1 MTCRIV
7 ILTMTIM
14 AALFCILPDTASFAG
29 MARYGYDELDRL
41 KWTQYEDG
49 TVISYDYDQ
58 VGNRT
63 AKSTYMSNITNFTIT
78 ATTFGSGTVI
88 PSGTITVP
96 AGSSQFYVFEAQPGT
111 YLVQLLVDGVS
122 VGNVPYY
129 TFANITANHSLTAS
143 FLIPDGDVNMDGQ
156 VDILDA
162 RMALQVADGI
172 IPLTPEILVH
182 GDVFPLVNGK
192 PAPDGKI
199 TTDDANL
206 ILSKAMGSVS
216 WDSSTAAPVQP
227 CGNYPARLGRT
238 SPVNYLSIQAAYN
251 AAADGD
257 TVQGQEMEYIGSLN
271 LDKAISVTLDGG
283 YNCEYTDNPGM
294 TTINGTLLIGAGT
307 VTLKNIQIR

>member
-1 MTCRIV
+1 MPCRIG
-7 ILTMTIM
+7 ILVLTIL
-14 AALFCILPDTASFAG
+14 AFFCLLSVTATFAG
-29 MARYGYDELDRL
+29 SARYGYDELDRL

-63 AKSTYMSNITNFTIT
+63 AKSTYMSNVTNFTIT
-78 ATTFGSGTVI
+78 ATTFGSGTII

-96 AGSSQFYVFEAQPGT
+96 AGSSQTFVFEAQPGT
-111 YLVQLLVDGVS
+111 CVQLIADGVP

-143 FLIPDGDVNMDGQ
+143 FLLPDGDVNMDGQ
-156 VDILDA
+156 VDIDDA
-162 RMALQVADGI
+162 RIALQVVNGI
-172 IPLTPEILVH
+172 IPLTPEILAH

-199 TTDDANL
+199 TIDDANL
-206 ILSKAMGSVS
+206 ILSKAMGGVS
-216 WDSSTAAPVQP
+216 WDSSTAPAVQP

-238 SPVNYLSIQAAYN
+238 SPVNYLSIQSAYN

-257 TVQGQEMEYIGSLN
+257 TIQGNMYDHYESLR
-271 LDKAISVTLDGG
+271 LDRNISVTLDGG
-283 YNCEYTDNPGM
+283 YSCDYSSITGNL
-294 TTINGTLLIGAGT
+294 TIKGDMIISNGNINVIGP
-307 VTLKNIQIR
+307 VVLE

>member
-1 MTCRIV
+1 MPCRIGMLV
-7 ILTMTIM
+7 LTIL
-14 AALFCILPDTASFAG
+14 AAFFCPLSVTAPFAG
-29 MARYGYDELDRL
+29 SARYGYDELDRL

-63 AKSTYMSNITNFTIT
+63 AKNTYMSNVTNFTIT

-96 AGSSQFYVFEAQPGT
+96 AGSSQFFVFEAQPGT
-111 YLVQLLVDGVS
+111 YVQLLVDGVS
-122 VGNVPYY
+122 VGNVPYH
-129 TFANITANHSLTAS
+129 TFANITANHILTAS
-143 FLIPDGDVNMDGQ
+143 FLPLPDGDVNMDGP
-156 VDILDA
+156 VDIVDA
-162 RMALQVADGI
+162 QIALQVASGT
-172 IPLTPEILVH
+172 IPLTPEILAH

-199 TTDDANL
+199 TIDDVNL
-206 ILSKAMGSVS
+206 ILSKATGGVS
-216 WDSSTAAPVQP
+216 WDSSTAPPVQP

-238 SPVNYLSIQAAYN
+238 LPVNYLSIQSAYN

-257 TVQGQEMEYIGSLN
+257 AVQGQGIEYIGSLN
-271 LDKAISVTLDGG
+271 LDRAISVSLDVG